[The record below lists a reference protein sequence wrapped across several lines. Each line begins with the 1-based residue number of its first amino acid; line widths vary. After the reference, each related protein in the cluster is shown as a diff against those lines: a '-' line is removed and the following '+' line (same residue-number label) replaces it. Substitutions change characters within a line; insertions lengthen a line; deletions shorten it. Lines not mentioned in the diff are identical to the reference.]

1 MKSRILTAVPLAL
14 LVVAFVWW
22 GPKWLFLLVLLLVVE
37 LSLYEYF
44 HLARA
49 AGVRGI
55 SWFAYLAAAA
65 LCLAQTVSADAR
77 DGLIMAILLTSVF
90 LAATFALFRSEGL
103 KEYWGCAASTLL
115 GILYIG
121 FSFSWFYPLRFSGV
135 TDGRAVT
142 LFLLLVNWA
151 GDAFALLVGR
161 TMGRHFFVPAISPRK
176 TVEGSIAGLAGS
188 ILVGWLCWLWFWRT
202 EGLKTV
208 ILLSVAA
215 SIVGQVGDLVESA
228 LKRAGGLKDSGSLL
242 PGHGGL
248 LDRIDSLV
256 FAVPAVWLVL
266 VLKSRLGGTPVH

>member
-1 MKSRILTAVPLAL
+1 MKTRILTAVPLAL
-14 LVVAFVWW
+14 LVLACIWW

-37 LSLYEYF
+37 ISLHEYF

-49 AGVRGI
+49 AGIRSI
-55 SWFAYLAAAA
+55 AWFAYLAAAA
-65 LCLAQTVSADAR
+65 LCLAQTVSTDAR
-77 DGLIMAILLTSVF
+77 EGLITAILLTSVF
-90 LAATFALFRSEGL
+90 LCATFALYRSEGL
-103 KEYWGCAASTLL
+103 KAYWGCAASTVL

-121 FSFSWFYPLRFSGV
+121 FCFSWFFPLRFSSV
-135 TDGRAVT
+135 TDGRAAT

-188 ILVGWLCWLWFWRT
+188 VLVGWLCWLWFWRT
-202 EGLKTV
+202 EELKTV
-208 ILLSVAA
+208 ILLSAVA
-215 SIVGQVGDLVESA
+215 SIVGQMGDLVESA

-266 VLKSRLGGTPVH
+266 ELKSRLG

>member
-1 MKSRILTAVPLAL
+1 MKTRILTAVPLAL

-22 GPKWLFLLVLLLVVE
+22 GPKWLFLLILLLLVE
-37 LSLYEYF
+37 ISLYEF
-44 HLARA
+44 FQLARA

-55 SWFAYLAAAA
+55 PWFAYLAGAA
-65 LCLAQTVSADAR
+65 LCLAHTVSADAR
-77 DGLIMAILLTSVF
+77 AELLEVILLTSVF
-90 LAATFALFRSEGL
+90 LAATFSLFRGKDL
-103 KEYWGCAASTLL
+103 KEYWGCAASTVL

-121 FSFSWFYPLRFSGV
+121 FCFSWFFPLRFSGV
-135 TDGRAVT
+135 TDGRAAV

-161 TMGRHFFVPAISPRK
+161 TMGRHFFVPTISPRK

-188 ILVGWLCWLWFWRT
+188 VLIGWLCWLWFWRT
-202 EGLKTV
+202 EELRTV
-208 ILLSVAA
+208 ILLSVVA
-215 SIVGQVGDLVESA
+215 SIVGQMGDLVESA
-228 LKRAGGLKDSGSLL
+228 MKRAGGLKDSGGLL

-266 VLKSRLGGTPVH
+266 VLKSRLG